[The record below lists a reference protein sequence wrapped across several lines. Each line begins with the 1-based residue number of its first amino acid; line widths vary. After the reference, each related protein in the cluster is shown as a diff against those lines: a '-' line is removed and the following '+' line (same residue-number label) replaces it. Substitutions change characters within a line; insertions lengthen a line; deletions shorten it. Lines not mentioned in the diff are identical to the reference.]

1 MDLDKRTIIV
11 ATPEELRSIV
21 RSAVRAEI
29 AFGKSTVG
37 QLQNGG
43 DEVMNEAQAASHIG
57 QRPATLRQWRSNG
70 KGPAYH
76 KKERRIFYKRSDLD
90 AWMAAGR
97 KFTSETPDAPY

>member
-1 MDLDKRTIIV
+1 MDLDRRTIIV

-29 AFGKSTVG
+29 TFEKSAVSKSP
-37 QLQNGG
+37 NGG
-43 DEVMNEAQAASHIG
+43 DEVMSEVQAASHIG
-57 QRPATLRQWRSNG
+57 QQPATLRQWRSNG

-76 KKERRIFYKRSDLD
+76 KIERRIFYKRSDLD